1 MTACSVV
8 VSLSTFVSLSCFSA
22 HYLGLCKAVPV
33 ELNSTTASP
42 RACIIIIVI
51 KYIAHK
57 TQNAREE
64 AEHSRGTKGLCSAFL
79 NALLVADHITHTA
92 LEGTLHP
99 DLVIQA
105 RANKW

>member
-1 MTACSVV
+1 M
-8 VSLSTFVSLSCFSA
+8 
-22 HYLGLCKAVPV
+22 
-33 ELNSTTASP
+33 
-42 RACIIIIVI
+42 
-51 KYIAHK
+51 
-57 TQNAREE
+57 QNAREE

>member
-1 MTACSVV
+1 M
-8 VSLSTFVSLSCFSA
+8 VSLCTFVSLSCFSA
-22 HYLGLCKAVPV
+22 HYLGLCKAATV
-33 ELNSTTASP
+33 ELNNTTVSP
-42 RACIIIIVI
+42 RACIFIIVI
-51 KYIAHK
+51 KYIARK

-64 AEHSRGTKGLCSAFL
+64 AEHSRGTKGLCSTFL

-105 RANKW
+105 WANKR